1 MEKKVILITGA
12 SSGIGYDTAL
22 KLAAQ
27 GHKVYG
33 AARRLEKM
41 EPLRENGIV
50 PIRMDVIARK
60 TGK

>member
-12 SSGIGYDTAL
+12 SSVIGYDTAL
-22 KLAAQ
+22 KLAAH

-33 AARRLEKM
+33 TARRLEKM

-50 PIRMDVIARK
+50 PIRMDAIARK